1 MDITSDPME
10 SLSLSLSLSFS
21 RTVELRCALNRCVT

>member
-10 SLSLSLSLSFS
+10 SLSLSLSFS